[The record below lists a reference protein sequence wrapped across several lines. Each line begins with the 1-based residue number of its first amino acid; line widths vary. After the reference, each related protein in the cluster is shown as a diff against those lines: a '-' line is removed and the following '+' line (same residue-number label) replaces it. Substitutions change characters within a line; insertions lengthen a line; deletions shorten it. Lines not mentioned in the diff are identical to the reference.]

1 MTQRQKLEIQLNQ
14 PTKIELLYD
23 EPVEGTSNYGPYY
36 LYAVKCGNSEYSYF
50 APEQVH
56 QELKNH
62 RKGDIVTITKL
73 AAQHGTKIVTRYVVE
88 KAIKQPVYSSLVN
101 TIAGNGNNTNP
112 AKPLSEDENTTTAE
126 TIDEDGDLEDFYYNT
141 MLRSY
146 RQAIALQAQIGSFI
160 DVEKAAVTLFIAQSK
175 SNGNGY
181 NSQH

>member
-56 QELKNH
+56 QELKNY
-62 RKGDIVTITKL
+62 RKGDIVNITKL
-73 AAQHGTKIVTRYVVE
+73 AAQHASKIITRYVVE
-88 KAIKQPVYSSLVN
+88 KAIKEPIYSSIIN
-101 TIAGNGNNTNP
+101 TNAVNGNNTNP
-112 AKPLSEDENTTTAE
+112 TKPLPADENTSSTE
-126 TIDEDGDLEDFYYNT
+126 TIEDEDDIEDFYYNT

-146 RQAIALQAQIGSFI
+146 RQAIAIQAEIGSFI
-160 DVEKAAVTLFIAQSK
+160 DIERAAVTLFIAQSK